1 LTRHHRTA
9 QDRAVVDDDE
19 DGDGYGYE
27 EEGAEADWGHHIATR
42 LTWRPDLVTGAVL
55 IGGFFIYL
63 TIVSL
68 RTVPG
73 LIGELG
79 GVCGGPIPT
88 VGGFSCHAPDWV
100 FKLAVLGL
108 ISPVAS
114 LLVVVGSAILILG
127 RPGGRL
133 LMQAGLVGLAA
144 VVLGS
149 AFTIITSQQPGLDAG
164 YLWTEFATAFAVLL
178 LAAFVTFLRNK

>member
-1 LTRHHRTA
+1 LTRRHRTA

-19 DGDGYGYE
+19 NGDGDGYE
-27 EEGAEADWGHHIATR
+27 EEGAADWGHQIATR
-42 LTWRPDLVTGAVL
+42 WTWRPDLKTGAVL

-68 RTVPG
+68 RTVPALVNEVSG
-73 LIGELG
+73 S
-79 GVCGGPIPT
+79 CGGPNISA
-88 VGGFSCHAPDWV
+88 GLSCHVPDWA
-100 FKLAVLGL
+100 FKLAVLAL
-108 ISPVAS
+108 ISPIAS
-114 LLVVVGSAILILG
+114 LLVVVGSVILILG
-127 RPGGRL
+127 SPGGRL

-144 VVLGS
+144 VVVGS
-149 AFTIITSQQPGLDAG
+149 AFTIITSQQPGLDPG

>member
-1 LTRHHRTA
+1 LTRRRRTA

-19 DGDGYGYE
+19 DSDGYGYE
-27 EEGAEADWGHHIATR
+27 EEGAESDWGHQVATR

-63 TIVSL
+63 TVVSL

-73 LIGELG
+73 LVNELSG
-79 GVCGGPIPT
+79 GCGGPNISA
-88 VGGFSCHAPDWV
+88 GLSCHAPDWV

-114 LLVVVGSAILILG
+114 LLVVVGSVILIVG

-149 AFTIITSQQPGLDAG
+149 AFTIITSQQPGLDPG

-178 LAAFVTFLRNK
+178 LAVFVTFLRNK